1 MRWECCFADVDAVV
15 ETSRLPGYP
24 FADGQ
29 KTIRLERVVPAD
41 GKEIRVYGN

>member
-1 MRWECCFADVDAVV
+1 MRWECCFADVDAVD
-15 ETSRLPGYP
+15 ETSRLPGYS

-41 GKEIRVYGN
+41 GKEIRVYGK